1 VVIDRAQG
9 GIQDVSGPVR
19 NTLLVTHMIDQ
30 RIRDRDDPVGAAAAL
45 VEQFIVRSGVGT
57 GVLVDTTVLCIL
69 ALWGTQS

>member
-1 VVIDRAQG
+1 
-9 GIQDVSGPVR
+9 
-19 NTLLVTHMIDQ
+19 MIDQ